1 MSGFGNYLGATM
13 GTSTN
18 EEGKSGAV
26 YDNAF
31 VTNSHYPTRAALI
44 GEDGKFI
51 QLNSELGKDDKDRV
65 APYTPKSEL
74 LGEVPGLTSDN
85 GAYKQVQDKLTG
97 PDQLNWE
104 HYKYSQLHAE
114 SNTLNPTMIGKLAG
128 HWTTDGNALKKASED
143 FKETINTKIAGKWSG
158 DSAGAAEAA
167 SKQVTHTSIYDF
179 TSASGAIANRLTAL
193 SEAFTKIKNE
203 FPTKGDDAELL
214 DKGGFNK
221 QELDAAIKD
230 FNNKYEIDGSGYLR
244 NKSDHGYVT
253 AADALKRMD
262 EINRSIDAYQKA
274 VQLFQNVYNPT
285 VLAVTKNFP
294 NLPTP
299 PNMKFGD
306 PTAPGGPGGPGGP
319 TSPGGPG
326 GGTSPFKPGGGSGIK
341 PFDKSDLD
349 KLKTD
354 KPTDLDKYKPIDQKP
369 TDQNNSTTD
378 PTKDALDSLTD
389 PVKSA
394 IDSATNAAKDAL
406 GQAMDA
412 AKNAAGQ
419 NPLGQGLGG
428 PPEGVLGLGPQGLG
442 GAGAGK
448 GAGGAG
454 GGVPLR
460 GMPSGLPATAP
471 ATTAAKVTAP
481 AAAAGLGAG
490 AGSPG
495 AGAPAAGQRGDQN
508 GKGHQVNKALRRKKN
523 GKDVIGD
530 ADASV
535 PVVGANEEAEQA
547 DSAPVEQSEFRRRIP
562 QRDGNW
568 QPNSAV
574 QPGPARPARSQQFTQ
589 ERSE

>member
-1 MSGFGNYLGATM
+1 MSGFGNHLGATM
-13 GTSTN
+13 GTATN
-18 EEGKSGAV
+18 EEGDSQSV
-26 YDNAF
+26 YDSAF
-31 VTNSHYPTRAALI
+31 VTNSYFPKRAALI
-44 GEDGKFI
+44 GDDGKFV
-51 QLNSELGKDDKDRV
+51 QLDSDLQDENKVAKYQPNS
-65 APYTPKSEL
+65 AL
-74 LGEVPGLTSDN
+74 LGEVPGLISDN
-85 GAYKQVQDKLTG
+85 STYLEVQDKLSG
-97 PDQLNWE
+97 PESLNWE
-104 HYKYSQLHAE
+104 GKSFIFMRKE
-114 SNTLNPTMIGKLAG
+114 RDSLNPGKIEQLG
-128 HWTTDGNALKKASED
+128 KDWTEHGDTLKTTSKD
-143 FKETINTKIAGKWSG
+143 FKETVNKTIEGKWSG
-158 DSAGAAEAA
+158 ESASAAEAA
-167 SKQVTHTSIYDF
+167 SKQVTKTSIYDF
-179 TSASGAIANRLTAL
+179 TLASDAIADRLTVL
-193 SEAFTKIKNE
+193 HDAFTSLRDQ
-203 FPTKGDDAELL
+203 FPTYANDQLIEKGDF
-214 DKGGFNK
+214 DKAK
-221 QELDAAIKD
+221 LDAKIAD
-230 FNNKYEIDGSGYLR
+230 FNSKYHIDGSGYLR
-244 NKSDHGYVT
+244 NNDDGYVT
-253 AADALKRMD
+253 AADALKQLD

-274 VQLFQNVYNPT
+274 VQLFQNIYNPT
-285 VLAVTKNFP
+285 VEAVTKNFP

-299 PNMKFGD
+299 PNMKYGD
-306 PTAPGGPGGPGGP
+306 PTAPGGPGGP

>member
-31 VTNSHYPTRAALI
+31 VTNSNYPKRAALI
-44 GEDGKFI
+44 GDDGKFV
-51 QLNSELGKDDKDRV
+51 QLDSDLQDENKVAKYQPNS
-65 APYTPKSEL
+65 AL
-74 LGEVPGLTSDN
+74 LGEVPGLISDN
-85 GAYKQVQDKLTG
+85 STYLEVQDKLSG
-97 PDQLNWE
+97 PESLNWE
-104 HYKYSQLHAE
+104 GKSFVFMRKE
-114 SNTLNPTMIGKLAG
+114 RDSLNPGKIAQLG
-128 HWTTDGNALKKASED
+128 KDWTEHGDTLKTTSKD
-143 FKETINTKIAGKWSG
+143 FKETVNKTIEGKWSG
-158 DSAGAAEAA
+158 ESAAAAEAA
-167 SKQVTHTSIYDF
+167 SKQVTKTSIYDF
-179 TSASGAIANRLTAL
+179 TLASDAIADRLTVL
-193 SEAFTKIKNE
+193 HDAFTSLRDQ
-203 FPTKGDDAELL
+203 FPTYANDQLIEKGDF
-214 DKGGFNK
+214 DKAK
-221 QELDAAIKD
+221 LDAKIAD
-230 FNNKYEIDGSGYLR
+230 FNSKYHIDGSGYLR
-244 NKSDHGYVT
+244 NNDDGYVT
-253 AADALKRMD
+253 AADALKQLD

-274 VQLFQNVYNPT
+274 VQLFQNIYNPT
-285 VLAVTKNFP
+285 VEAVTRNFP

-299 PNMKFGD
+299 PNMKYGD
-306 PTAPGGPGGPGGP
+306 PTAPGGPGGP

-369 TDQNNSTTD
+369 TDQKDSTTD
-378 PTKDALDSLTD
+378 PTKDALDNLKD
-389 PVKSA
+389 PIKSA

-460 GMPSGLPATAP
+460 GMPSGLPTTAP

-535 PVVGANEEAEQA
+535 PVVGANEEADQPE
-547 DSAPVEQSEFRRRIP
+547 SAPVEQSEFRRRVP
-562 QRDGNW
+562 QRDGTW

-574 QPGPARPARSQQFTQ
+574 QPGPARSARSQQFTQ

>member
-31 VTNSHYPTRAALI
+31 VTNSNYPKRAALI
-44 GEDGKFI
+44 GDDGKFV
-51 QLNSELGKDDKDRV
+51 QLDSDLQDENKVAKYQPNS
-65 APYTPKSEL
+65 AL
-74 LGEVPGLTSDN
+74 LGEVPGLISDN
-85 GAYKQVQDKLTG
+85 STYLEVQDKLSG
-97 PDQLNWE
+97 PESLNWE
-104 HYKYSQLHAE
+104 GKSFVFMRKE
-114 SNTLNPTMIGKLAG
+114 RDSLNPGKIAQLG
-128 HWTTDGNALKKASED
+128 KDWTEHGDTLKTTSKD
-143 FKETINTKIAGKWSG
+143 FKETVNKTIEGKWSG
-158 DSAGAAEAA
+158 ESAAAAEAA
-167 SKQVTHTSIYDF
+167 SKQVTKTSIYDF
-179 TSASGAIANRLTAL
+179 TLASDAIADRLTVL
-193 SEAFTKIKNE
+193 HDAFTSLRDQ
-203 FPTKGDDAELL
+203 FPTYANDQLIEKGDF
-214 DKGGFNK
+214 DKAK
-221 QELDAAIKD
+221 LDAKIAD
-230 FNNKYEIDGSGYLR
+230 FNSKYHIDGSGYLR
-244 NKSDHGYVT
+244 NNDDGYVT
-253 AADALKRMD
+253 AADALKQLD

-274 VQLFQNVYNPT
+274 VQLFQNIYNPT
-285 VLAVTKNFP
+285 VEAVTRNFP

-299 PNMKFGD
+299 PNMKYGD
-306 PTAPGGPGGPGGP
+306 PTAPGGPGGP

-369 TDQNNSTTD
+369 TDQKDSTTD
-378 PTKDALDSLTD
+378 PTKDVLDNLKD
-389 PVKSA
+389 PIKSA

-460 GMPSGLPATAP
+460 GMPSGLPTTAP

-535 PVVGANEEAEQA
+535 PVVGANEEADQPE
-547 DSAPVEQSEFRRRIP
+547 SAPVEQSEFRRRVP
-562 QRDGNW
+562 QRDGTW

-574 QPGPARPARSQQFTQ
+574 QPGPARSARSQQFTQ

>member
-31 VTNSHYPTRAALI
+31 VTNSNYPKRAALI
-44 GEDGKFI
+44 GDDGKFV
-51 QLNSELGKDDKDRV
+51 QLDSDLQDENKVAKYQPNS
-65 APYTPKSEL
+65 AL
-74 LGEVPGLTSDN
+74 LGEVPGLISDN
-85 GAYKQVQDKLTG
+85 STYLEVQDKLSG
-97 PDQLNWE
+97 PESLNWE
-104 HYKYSQLHAE
+104 GKSFVFMRKE
-114 SNTLNPTMIGKLAG
+114 RDSLNPGKIAQLG
-128 HWTTDGNALKKASED
+128 KDWTEHGDTLKTTSKD
-143 FKETINTKIAGKWSG
+143 FKETVNKTIEGKWSG
-158 DSAGAAEAA
+158 ESAAAAEAA
-167 SKQVTHTSIYDF
+167 SKQVTKTSIYDF
-179 TSASGAIANRLTAL
+179 TLASDAIADRLTVL
-193 SEAFTKIKNE
+193 HDAFTSLRDQ
-203 FPTKGDDAELL
+203 FPTYANDQLIEKGDF
-214 DKGGFNK
+214 DKAK
-221 QELDAAIKD
+221 LDAKIAD
-230 FNNKYEIDGSGYLR
+230 FNSKYHIDGSGYLR
-244 NKSDHGYVT
+244 NNDDGYVT
-253 AADALKRMD
+253 AADALKQLD

-274 VQLFQNVYNPT
+274 VQLFQNIYNPT
-285 VLAVTKNFP
+285 VEAVTRNFP

-299 PNMKFGD
+299 PNMKYGD
-306 PTAPGGPGGPGGP
+306 PTAPGGPGGP
-319 TSPGGPG
+319 TSPGGPS

-369 TDQNNSTTD
+369 TDQKDSTTD
-378 PTKDALDSLTD
+378 PTKDVLDNLKD
-389 PVKSA
+389 PIKSA

-460 GMPSGLPATAP
+460 GMPSGLPTTAP

-535 PVVGANEEAEQA
+535 PVVGANEEADQPE
-547 DSAPVEQSEFRRRIP
+547 SAPVEQSEFRRRVP
-562 QRDGNW
+562 QRDGTW

-574 QPGPARPARSQQFTQ
+574 QPGPARSARSQQFTQ

>member
-31 VTNSHYPTRAALI
+31 VTNSNYPKRAALI
-44 GEDGKFI
+44 GEDGEFI
-51 QLNSELGKDDKDRV
+51 QLNSALGEKDKDRV

-85 GAYKQVQDKLTG
+85 GAYKALQDKLTG

-104 HYKYSQLHAE
+104 RYKYSQLHAE
-114 SNTLNPTMIGKLAG
+114 ANTLNPTMIGKLAD
-128 HWTTDGNALKKASED
+128 HWTQDGDALKKASED

-158 DSAGAAEAA
+158 DSAEAAEAA

-179 TSASGAIANRLTAL
+179 TPASGAIANRLKAL

-203 FPTKGDDAELL
+203 FPTKGDDSELL

-306 PTAPGGPGGPGGP
+306 PTGPGGPGGDP
-319 TSPGGPG
+319 TGPG
-326 GGTSPFKPGGGSGIK
+326 GGGGGKPFSPGGGGGTK
-341 PFDKSDLD
+341 PFDKSAFD
-349 KLKTD
+349 KLNPN
-354 KPTDLDKYKPIDQKP
+354 KPTDFEKYKPIDQKP
-369 TDQNNSTTD
+369 IDQKDSTTD

-394 IDSATNAAKDAL
+394 MDTATNAAKDAI

-419 NPLGQGLGG
+419 NPLGDMPKG

-448 GAGGAG
+448 GGGGAG

-460 GMPSGLPATAP
+460 GLPSSLPTGAPATA
-471 ATTAAKVTAP
+471 AAKMP
-481 AAAAGLGAG
+481 AAATGAGAGLGAG

-495 AGAPAAGQRGDQN
+495 AGAPAAGQRAGDQN

-530 ADASV
+530 SDASV
-535 PVVGANEEAEQA
+535 PVVGANEEPEQA
-547 DSAPVEQSEFRRRIP
+547 ESAPVEQSEFRRRIP
-562 QRDGNW
+562 QRGSTW
-568 QPNSAV
+568 QPDSAV
-574 QPGPARPARSQQFTQ
+574 QPAPARSPKPQQFTPG
-589 ERSE
+589 RSE

>member
-31 VTNSHYPTRAALI
+31 VTNSNYPKRAALI
-44 GEDGKFI
+44 GEDGKFV
-51 QLNSELGKDDKDRV
+51 QLDSDLQDENKVAEYKPNS
-65 APYTPKSEL
+65 AL
-74 LGEVPGLTSDN
+74 LGEVPGLISDN
-85 GAYKQVQDKLTG
+85 STYLEVQDKLSG
-97 PDQLNWE
+97 PESLNWE
-104 HYKYSQLHAE
+104 GKSFIFMRKE
-114 SNTLNPTMIGKLAG
+114 RDSLNPGKIEQLG
-128 HWTTDGNALKKASED
+128 KDWTEHGETLKTTSKD
-143 FKETINTKIAGKWSG
+143 FKETVNKTIEGKWSG
-158 DSAGAAEAA
+158 ESAAAAEAA
-167 SKQVTHTSIYDF
+167 SKQVTKTSIYDF
-179 TSASGAIANRLTAL
+179 TLASDAIADRLTVL
-193 SEAFTKIKNE
+193 HDAFTSLRDQ
-203 FPTKGDDAELL
+203 FPTYANDQLIEKGDF
-214 DKGGFNK
+214 DKAK
-221 QELDAAIKD
+221 LDAKIAD
-230 FNNKYEIDGSGYLR
+230 FNSKYHIDGSGYLR
-244 NKSDHGYVT
+244 NNDDGYVT
-253 AADALKRMD
+253 AADALKQLD

-274 VQLFQNVYNPT
+274 VQLFQNIYNPT
-285 VLAVTKNFP
+285 VGAVTKNFP

-299 PNMKFGD
+299 PNMKYGD
-306 PTAPGGPGGPGGP
+306 PTAPGGPGGDPSGPGGP
-319 TSPGGPG
+319 

-341 PFDKSDLD
+341 PFDQSALD

-369 TDQNNSTTD
+369 TDQNDSTTD

-419 NPLGQGLGG
+419 NPLGQGMQG

-460 GMPSGLPATAP
+460 GMPSGLPTTAP

-535 PVVGANEEAEQA
+535 PVVGANEEAEQPEN
-547 DSAPVEQSEFRRRIP
+547 APAEQSEFRRRIP
-562 QRDGNW
+562 QRDGTW
-568 QPNSAV
+568 QPSSAV
-574 QPGPARPARSQQFTQ
+574 QPGPARPARTPQFTQ

>member
-31 VTNSHYPTRAALI
+31 VTNSNYPKRAALI
-44 GEDGKFI
+44 GDDGKFV
-51 QLNSELGKDDKDRV
+51 QLDSDLQDENKVAKYQPNS
-65 APYTPKSEL
+65 AL
-74 LGEVPGLTSDN
+74 LGEVPGLISDN
-85 GAYKQVQDKLTG
+85 STYLEVQDKLSG
-97 PDQLNWE
+97 PESLNWE
-104 HYKYSQLHAE
+104 GKSFIFMRKE
-114 SNTLNPTMIGKLAG
+114 RDSLNPGKIEQLG
-128 HWTTDGNALKKASED
+128 KDWTEHGDTLKTTSKD
-143 FKETINTKIAGKWSG
+143 FKETVNKTIEGKWSG
-158 DSAGAAEAA
+158 ESAAAAEAA
-167 SKQVTHTSIYDF
+167 SKQVTKTSIYDF
-179 TSASGAIANRLTAL
+179 TLASDAIADRLTVL
-193 SEAFTKIKNE
+193 HDAFTSLRDQ
-203 FPTKGDDAELL
+203 FPTYANDQLIEKGDF
-214 DKGGFNK
+214 DKAK
-221 QELDAAIKD
+221 LDAKIAD
-230 FNNKYEIDGSGYLR
+230 FNSKYHIDGSGYLR
-244 NKSDHGYVT
+244 NNDDGYVT
-253 AADALKRMD
+253 AADALKQLD

-274 VQLFQNVYNPT
+274 VQLFQNIYNPT
-285 VLAVTKNFP
+285 VEAVTKNFP

-299 PNMKFGD
+299 PNMKYGD

-319 TSPGGPG
+319 ASPG

-341 PFDKSDLD
+341 PFDKSDFD

-460 GMPSGLPATAP
+460 GMPSGLQATAP

>member
-31 VTNSHYPTRAALI
+31 VTNSNYPKRAALI
-44 GEDGKFI
+44 GDDGKFV
-51 QLNSELGKDDKDRV
+51 QLDSDLQDENKVAKYQPNS
-65 APYTPKSEL
+65 AL
-74 LGEVPGLTSDN
+74 LGEVPGLISDN
-85 GAYKQVQDKLTG
+85 STYLEVQDKLSG
-97 PDQLNWE
+97 PESLNWE
-104 HYKYSQLHAE
+104 GKSFVFMRKE
-114 SNTLNPTMIGKLAG
+114 RDSLNPGKIAQLG
-128 HWTTDGNALKKASED
+128 KDWTEHGDTLKTTSKD
-143 FKETINTKIAGKWSG
+143 FKETVNKTIEGKWSG
-158 DSAGAAEAA
+158 ESAAAAEAA
-167 SKQVTHTSIYDF
+167 SKQVTKTSIYDF
-179 TSASGAIANRLTAL
+179 TLASDAIADRLTVL
-193 SEAFTKIKNE
+193 HDAFTSLRDQ
-203 FPTKGDDAELL
+203 FPTYANDQLIEKGDF
-214 DKGGFNK
+214 DKAK
-221 QELDAAIKD
+221 LDAKIAD
-230 FNNKYEIDGSGYLR
+230 FNSKYHIDGSGYLR
-244 NKSDHGYVT
+244 NNDDGYVT
-253 AADALKRMD
+253 AADALKQLD

-274 VQLFQNVYNPT
+274 VQLFQNIYNPT
-285 VLAVTKNFP
+285 VEAVTRNFP

-299 PNMKFGD
+299 PNMKYGD
-306 PTAPGGPGGPGGP
+306 PTAPGGPGGP

-369 TDQNNSTTD
+369 TDQKDSTTD
-378 PTKDALDSLTD
+378 PIKDALDNLTD

-460 GMPSGLPATAP
+460 GMPSGLPTTAP

-535 PVVGANEEAEQA
+535 PVVGANEEADQPE
-547 DSAPVEQSEFRRRIP
+547 SAPVEQSEFRRRVP
-562 QRDGNW
+562 QRDGTW

-574 QPGPARPARSQQFTQ
+574 QPGPARSARSQQFTQ

>member
-1 MSGFGNYLGATM
+1 MSGFGNHLGATM
-13 GTSTN
+13 GTTTN
-18 EEGKSGAV
+18 EEGDSQSV
-26 YDNAF
+26 YDSAF
-31 VTNSHYPTRAALI
+31 VTNSNFPKRAALI
-44 GEDGKFI
+44 GEDGKFV

-85 GAYKQVQDKLTG
+85 GAYKLVQDKLTG

-114 SNTLNPTMIGKLAG
+114 SNKLNPTMIDELAG
-128 HWTTDGNALKKASED
+128 HWTTDGDALKKASED
-143 FKETINTKIAGKWSG
+143 FKETVNTTITGKWSG
-158 DSAGAAEAA
+158 DSAAAAEAA

-179 TSASGAIANRLTAL
+179 TSASDAIANRLKAL
-193 SEAFTKIKNE
+193 SEAFNKIKHE
-203 FPTKGDDAELL
+203 FPTKGDDSELL
-214 DKGGFNK
+214 NKGGFNK
-221 QELDAAIKD
+221 EELDAAIKD
-230 FNNKYEIDGSGYLR
+230 FNNKYHIDGSGYLR
-244 NKSDHGYVT
+244 NNDDGYVT

-306 PTAPGGPGGPGGP
+306 PTAPGGPGGPGGDP
-319 TSPGGPG
+319 SGP
-326 GGTSPFKPGGGSGIK
+326 GGTSPFTPGGGAGTK
-341 PFDKSDLD
+341 PFDKSAFD
-349 KLKTD
+349 KLNTD
-354 KPTDLDKYKPIDQKP
+354 KPTDYEKYKPIDQKP
-369 TDQNNSTTD
+369 TDQNDSTTD

-394 IDSATNAAKDAL
+394 IDSATGAAKDAA
-406 GQAMDA
+406 GQLADAM
-412 AKNAAGQ
+412 KNAAGQ
-419 NPLGQGLGG
+419 NPLGTGG

-448 GAGGAG
+448 GGGGAG

-460 GMPSGLPATAP
+460 GLPTGLPNGTPATA
-471 ATTAAKVTAP
+471 AAKMP
-481 AAAAGLGAG
+481 AAATGAGAGLGAG

-530 ADASV
+530 SDASV
-535 PVVGANEEAEQA
+535 PVVGAGEEAEQPE
-547 DSAPVEQSEFRRRIP
+547 SAPVEQSEFRRRIP
-562 QRDGNW
+562 QRDGTW
-568 QPNSAV
+568 QPTSAV
-574 QPGPARPARSQQFTQ
+574 QPGPASPARGQHVTPG
-589 ERSE
+589 RSE

>member
-31 VTNSHYPTRAALI
+31 VTNSNYPKRAALI
-44 GEDGKFI
+44 GDDGKFV
-51 QLNSELGKDDKDRV
+51 QLDSDLQDENKVAKYQPNS
-65 APYTPKSEL
+65 AL
-74 LGEVPGLTSDN
+74 LGEVPGLISDN
-85 GAYKQVQDKLTG
+85 STYLEVQDKLSG
-97 PDQLNWE
+97 PESLNWE
-104 HYKYSQLHAE
+104 GKSFVFMRKE
-114 SNTLNPTMIGKLAG
+114 RDSLNPGKIAQLG
-128 HWTTDGNALKKASED
+128 KDWTEHGDTLKTTSKD
-143 FKETINTKIAGKWSG
+143 FKETVNKTIEGKWSG
-158 DSAGAAEAA
+158 ESAAAAEAA
-167 SKQVTHTSIYDF
+167 SKQVTKTSIYDF
-179 TSASGAIANRLTAL
+179 TLASDAIADRLTVL
-193 SEAFTKIKNE
+193 HDAFTSLRDQ
-203 FPTKGDDAELL
+203 FPTYANDQLIEKGDF
-214 DKGGFNK
+214 DKAK
-221 QELDAAIKD
+221 LDAKIAD
-230 FNNKYEIDGSGYLR
+230 FNSKYHIDGSGYLR
-244 NKSDHGYVT
+244 NNDDGYVT
-253 AADALKRMD
+253 AADALKQLD

-274 VQLFQNVYNPT
+274 VQLFQNIYNPT
-285 VLAVTKNFP
+285 VEAVTRNFP

-299 PNMKFGD
+299 PNMKYGD
-306 PTAPGGPGGPGGP
+306 PTAPGGPGGP

-349 KLKTD
+349 KLNTD

-369 TDQNNSTTD
+369 TDQKDSTTD
-378 PTKDALDSLTD
+378 PTKDVLDNLKD
-389 PVKSA
+389 PIKSA

-460 GMPSGLPATAP
+460 GMPSGLPTTAP

-535 PVVGANEEAEQA
+535 PVVGANEEADQPE
-547 DSAPVEQSEFRRRIP
+547 SAPVEQSEFRRRVP
-562 QRDGNW
+562 QRDGTW

-574 QPGPARPARSQQFTQ
+574 QPGSARSARSQQFTQ

>member
-31 VTNSHYPTRAALI
+31 VTNSNYPKRAALI
-44 GEDGKFI
+44 GDDGKFV
-51 QLNSELGKDDKDRV
+51 QLDSDLQDENKVSKYQPNS
-65 APYTPKSEL
+65 AL
-74 LGEVPGLTSDN
+74 LGEVPGLISDN
-85 GAYKQVQDKLTG
+85 STYLEVQDKLSG
-97 PDQLNWE
+97 PESLNWE
-104 HYKYSQLHAE
+104 GKSFVFMRKE
-114 SNTLNPTMIGKLAG
+114 RDSLNPGKIAQLG
-128 HWTTDGNALKKASED
+128 KDWTEHGDTLKTTSKD
-143 FKETINTKIAGKWSG
+143 FKETVNKTIEGKWSG
-158 DSAGAAEAA
+158 ESAAAAEAA
-167 SKQVTHTSIYDF
+167 SKQVTKTSIYDF
-179 TSASGAIANRLTAL
+179 TLASDAIADRLTVL
-193 SEAFTKIKNE
+193 HDAFTSLRDQ
-203 FPTKGDDAELL
+203 FPTYANDQLIEKGDF
-214 DKGGFNK
+214 DKAK
-221 QELDAAIKD
+221 LDAKIAD
-230 FNNKYEIDGSGYLR
+230 FNSKYHIDGSGYLR
-244 NKSDHGYVT
+244 NNDDGYVT
-253 AADALKRMD
+253 AADALKQLD

-274 VQLFQNVYNPT
+274 VQLFQNIYNPT
-285 VLAVTKNFP
+285 VEAVTRNFP

-299 PNMKFGD
+299 PNMKYGD
-306 PTAPGGPGGPGGP
+306 PTAPGGPGGP

-369 TDQNNSTTD
+369 TDQKDSTTD
-378 PTKDALDSLTD
+378 PTKDVLDNLKD
-389 PVKSA
+389 PIKSA

-460 GMPSGLPATAP
+460 GMPSGLPTTAP

-535 PVVGANEEAEQA
+535 PVVGANEEADQPE
-547 DSAPVEQSEFRRRIP
+547 SAPVEQSEFRRRVP
-562 QRDGNW
+562 QRDGTW

-574 QPGPARPARSQQFTQ
+574 QPGPARSARSQQFTQ

>member
-31 VTNSHYPTRAALI
+31 VTNSNYPKRAALI
-44 GEDGKFI
+44 GDDGKFV
-51 QLNSELGKDDKDRV
+51 QLDSDLQDENKVAKYQPNS
-65 APYTPKSEL
+65 AL
-74 LGEVPGLTSDN
+74 LGEVPGLISDN
-85 GAYKQVQDKLTG
+85 STYLEVQDKLSG
-97 PDQLNWE
+97 PESLNWE
-104 HYKYSQLHAE
+104 GKSFVFMRKE
-114 SNTLNPTMIGKLAG
+114 RDSLNPGKIAQLG
-128 HWTTDGNALKKASED
+128 KDWTEHGDTLKTTSKD
-143 FKETINTKIAGKWSG
+143 FKETVNKTIEGKWSG
-158 DSAGAAEAA
+158 ESAAAAEAA
-167 SKQVTHTSIYDF
+167 SKQVTKTSIYDF
-179 TSASGAIANRLTAL
+179 TLASDAIADRLTVL
-193 SEAFTKIKNE
+193 HDAFTSLRDQ
-203 FPTKGDDAELL
+203 FPTYANDQLIEKGDF
-214 DKGGFNK
+214 DKAK
-221 QELDAAIKD
+221 LDAKIAD
-230 FNNKYEIDGSGYLR
+230 FNSKYHIDGSGYLR
-244 NKSDHGYVT
+244 NNDDGYVT
-253 AADALKRMD
+253 AADALKQLD

-274 VQLFQNVYNPT
+274 VQLFQNIYNPT
-285 VLAVTKNFP
+285 VEAVTRNFP

-299 PNMKFGD
+299 PNMKYGD
-306 PTAPGGPGGPGGP
+306 PTAPGGPGGP

-369 TDQNNSTTD
+369 TDQKDSTTD
-378 PTKDALDSLTD
+378 PTKDALDNLKD
-389 PVKSA
+389 PIKSA

-460 GMPSGLPATAP
+460 GMPSGLPTTAP

-535 PVVGANEEAEQA
+535 PVVGANEEADQSE
-547 DSAPVEQSEFRRRIP
+547 SAPVEQSEFRRRVP
-562 QRDGNW
+562 QRDGTW

-574 QPGPARPARSQQFTQ
+574 QPGPARSARSQQFTQ